1 MYEPNPTRVQQRTA
15 IYELSD
21 PEGLE
26 ENGQTTEIE
35 AGLRRGTFL
44 GPNGKTVHVVLA
56 HDPNITDMEGELSD

>member
-26 ENGQTTEIE
+26 ENGQTTEME
-35 AGLRRGTFL
+35 VGLRRTFL
-44 GPNGKTVHVVLA
+44 GPKTVHVVLA